1 MSFLTITA
9 SEALSK
15 IGRTL
20 KKGLTAAWQYAVVI
34 VAFLRQCSTGD
45 KLDDW
50 LSEIME
56 QTWRSLKTRENG
68 ACGIHAT
75 FGLCDSSGCEL
86 RHERPSEHIR
96 TLFAQSLEGIR
107 CR

>member
-34 VAFLRQCSTGD
+34 VTFLRQCGAGD
-45 KLDDW
+45 ELDDW
-50 LSEIME
+50 L
-56 QTWRSLKTRENG
+56 
-68 ACGIHAT
+68 
-75 FGLCDSSGCEL
+75 
-86 RHERPSEHIR
+86 
-96 TLFAQSLEGIR
+96 
-107 CR
+107 